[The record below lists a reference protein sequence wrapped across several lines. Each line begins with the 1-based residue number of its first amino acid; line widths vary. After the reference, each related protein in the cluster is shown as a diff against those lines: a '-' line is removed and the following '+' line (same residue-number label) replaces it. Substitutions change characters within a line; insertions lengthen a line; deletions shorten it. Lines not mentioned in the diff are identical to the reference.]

1 MSTELFPAD
10 APATDPLEARVI
22 AAYVN
27 AGRTLDDLPYTS
39 EFQTI
44 AREVREAG
52 IGLSDRDLFHRL
64 HNIRKAGRLP
74 AIGSRRSTPPRISEE
89 EEQTLTQLVVAAV
102 GSTGKRDQL
111 PFTPAFDTLAQRFNA
126 SIGRVLTPHDVWRL
140 IAKLSK

>member
-22 AAYVN
+22 AAYVS
-27 AGRTLDDLPYTS
+27 AGRTLDDLPYTV
-39 EFQTI
+39 EFESLG
-44 AREVREAG
+44 RDVRACG
-52 IGLSDRDLFHRL
+52 VALSDRDLFHRL

-74 AIGSRRSTPPRISEE
+74 AIGARRSSPPRISEE
-89 EEQTLTQLVVAAV
+89 EEQTLTQLVISAV

-111 PFTPAFDTLAQRFNA
+111 PYTPAFDTLAQRFNA